1 MRAKRRTEQEHIQE
15 IPNKLD
21 RFNALHTLRNHIY
34 DLIKMIKKGKL
45 YGRFY
50 YKNKIGIRR

>member
-1 MRAKRRTEQEHIQE
+1 MA
-15 IPNKLD
+15 D
-21 RFNALHTLRNHIY
+21 HIY